1 MTIHN
6 KQQCVICHL
15 YLYGRL
21 CFRSRG
27 GLTEEEMKKI
37 DKGEGVRLK
46 MSKTACDLQVIKGRA
61 GWGNF

>member
-1 MTIHN
+1 MKQSPGFPVTIHN

-21 CFRSRG
+21 FFRSRG

-37 DKGEGVRLK
+37 EKGEGVK
-46 MSKTACDLQVIKGRA
+46 VMMSKTA
-61 GWGNF
+61 